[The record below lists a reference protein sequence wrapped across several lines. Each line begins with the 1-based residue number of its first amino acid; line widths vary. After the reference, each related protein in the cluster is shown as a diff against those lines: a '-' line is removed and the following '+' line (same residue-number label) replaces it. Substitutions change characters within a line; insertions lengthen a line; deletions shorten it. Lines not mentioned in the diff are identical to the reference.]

1 MEPNENDNCVPKRLG
16 SFRGT
21 LDLPSTREIE
31 SANGRLYDMP
41 RPPPTGEDSSENDR
55 SKEGLVG
62 QFKTESY
69 EPPSPRLT
77 PRRSTAKELP
87 VSRGA
92 SLATDEEKLAP
103 LGFEP
108 EGQAVSSP
116 TFHERLGTCFTDMLS
131 NCEGSYVFYQY
142 LRRIN
147 RDILLDF
154 CRTCDDFRGMVPT
167 SPQTRS
173 TAKAI
178 FQKYI
183 FSRETCELLG
193 IKESTR
199 SIIAEHISDQPT
211 DPLLFEQACSEV
223 MMNLKTTYYESFLSS
238 SFYKEFPETHCESP
252 KIINEMVAPYS
263 GRFQGGYLPTLPEEK
278 VLGFGEEIEEFEYD
292 QQCKNAKGLSG
303 LTYSTNPTSDEKN
316 AR

>member
-1 MEPNENDNCVPKRLG
+1 MEPNENDNSVPKRERNI
-16 SFRGT
+16 RGT
-21 LDLPSTREIE
+21 LDHPSTREIE
-31 SANGRLYDMP
+31 SANGRLYSMP

-62 QFKTESY
+62 QFKTDSY

-77 PRRSTAKELP
+77 PRRSTTKELP

-116 TFHERLGTCFTDMLS
+116 TFHERLGTGFTDMLS
-131 NCEGSYVFYQY
+131 SSEGWYVFYQY

-147 RDILLDF
+147 RDSLLDF

-167 SPQTRS
+167 SPQTRA

-183 FSRETCELLG
+183 FSRETCEILG
-193 IKESTR
+193 IKESSRTK
-199 SIIAEHISDQPT
+199 IAEHIIDQPT

-223 MMNLKTTYYESFLSS
+223 MMNLKTTYYESFLNS
-238 SFYKEFPETHCESP
+238 SFYKEFGESHCESP
-252 KIINEMVAPYS
+252 KIINEIVAPYS

-278 VLGFGEEIEEFEYD
+278 VLGFSEEIEEFEYG
-292 QQCKNAKGLSG
+292 QQCKNVKG
-303 LTYSTNPTSDEKN
+303 LTYSTNSTSDEKN